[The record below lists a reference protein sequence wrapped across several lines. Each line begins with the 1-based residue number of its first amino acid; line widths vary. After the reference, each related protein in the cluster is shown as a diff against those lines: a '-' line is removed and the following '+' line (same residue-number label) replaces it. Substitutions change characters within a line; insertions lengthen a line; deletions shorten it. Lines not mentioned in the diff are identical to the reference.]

1 MSIFLWVLAGSV
13 LGWIAF
19 AFLDMSAGRGL
30 LVSVVIGALGGV
42 LGGQLV
48 APMLG
53 AVSENP
59 GAFSAATMA
68 IAVMASAGVLL
79 VGHYIYDKFRI

>member
-1 MSIFLWVLAGSV
+1 MSIFLWVLAGSL
-13 LGWIAF
+13 LGWIAY
-19 AFLDMSAGRGL
+19 AFLDMSTGRGA
-30 LVSVVIGALGGV
+30 LVSVIIGALGGV

-59 GAFSAATMA
+59 GAFSAATMVV
-68 IAVMASAGVLL
+68 AVMASAGVLL
-79 VGHYIYDKFRI
+79 VGHYVYDKFHI